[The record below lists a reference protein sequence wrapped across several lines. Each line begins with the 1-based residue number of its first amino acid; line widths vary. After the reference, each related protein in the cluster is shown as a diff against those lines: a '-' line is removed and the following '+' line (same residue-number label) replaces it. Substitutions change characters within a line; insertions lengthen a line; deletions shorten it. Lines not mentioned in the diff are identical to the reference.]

1 MLAEEGFLR
10 LDPVRRQNIGNKSY
24 SSTVFYGLILQL
36 LRLEI
41 NLVMGDG
48 LGKYSQELLWRF

>member
-10 LDPVRRQNIGNKSY
+10 LDPVRRQNIENKNY

-41 NLVMGDG
+41 SLVMRDD

>member
-10 LDPVRRQNIGNKSY
+10 LDPVRRQNTGNKNY
-24 SSTVFYGLILQL
+24 SSTVFYGSILQL